1 MVARKY
7 LGDYRLENRVDPKSG
22 KVKTVPVYRGAW
34 FTFAADAN
42 AVRRAKRLYPIL
54 SAVCAL
60 LFLLVLLLNAPS
72 GHAAYVT
79 LPFAAMIF
87 PLFFCLAGSR
97 RLLTAKDK
105 MTREHADKICVR
117 FASSS
122 FFLALFSA
130 ISAAGHTLFWVRSGT
145 SAPDALSFAATAAI
159 LAAAVTM
166 FQRRDD
172 LRMKQIAG
180 QSV

>member
-7 LGDYRLENRVDPKSG
+7 LGDYRLENREDPRSG
-22 KVKTVPVYRGAW
+22 KIKTVPVYRGAW
-34 FTFAADAN
+34 FAFAADAN

-60 LFLLVLLLNAPS
+60 LFLLVLLINAPS
-72 GHAAYVT
+72 GHVAYVT

-105 MTREHADKICVR
+105 VTREHADKICAR

-122 FFLALFSA
+122 FILALLSA
-130 ISAAGHTLFWVRSGT
+130 ISAAGHALFWLRSGA
-145 SAPDALSFAATAAI
+145 SALDALSFAATAVILISAAI
-159 LAAAVTM
+159 M

-172 LRMKQIAG
+172 LRMKQISN